1 MRVFVALG
9 TQHAMRMRHVV
20 IYGCPVPQYFPKL
33 SHKRY
38 NFRKKSCRIYSV
50 YCDSVFKVCMKTFLI
65 LRRNERGII
74 KLYIGLHVKRPLL
87 LSDFNE
93 NLTFSTDFLK
103 ILNIKLHENPY
114 CGSRVVT
121 CGRTDRHDNAT
132 SHF

>member
-1 MRVFVALG
+1 MQCACAMLSSMAVRSHNIFPNYLING
-9 TQHAMRMRHVV
+9 T
-20 IYGCPVPQYFPKL
+20 IFE
-33 SHKRY
+33 
-38 NFRKKSCRIYSV
+38 KKSCRIYSA